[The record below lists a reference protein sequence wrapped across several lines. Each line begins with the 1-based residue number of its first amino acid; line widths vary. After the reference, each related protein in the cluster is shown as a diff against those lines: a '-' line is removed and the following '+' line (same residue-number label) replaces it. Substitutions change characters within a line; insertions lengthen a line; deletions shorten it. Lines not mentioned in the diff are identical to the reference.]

1 MANPFRPDS
10 VTSYIHMAWLLLDK
24 VMRCNQPRKSRD
36 LHAALVCVM
45 FAIGLVP
52 FGASGQTGA
61 VAAQNM
67 DEQATLRVDVL
78 VQLKNQPQLER
89 HLNRINEFRAILRH
103 GASQQPAAAAVLK
116 TMRHA
121 GANAGQVI
129 PKDETVAETDA
140 QKLAILELKMSISAR
155 KGPST
160 LYPGAG
166 LMMALQQ
173 ISNWSNKHMID
184 ALREGGKPIYSN
196 RGHLI
201 GVEDPVSGR
210 LLGGRKS

>member
-1 MANPFRPDS
+1 MRPE
-10 VTSYIHMAWLLLDK
+10 TSK
-24 VMRCNQPRKSRD
+24 KRQP
-36 LHAALVCVM
+36 LHTACVCGM

-61 VAAQNM
+61 VAAQSM
-67 DEQATLRVDVL
+67 DDQATLRVDVL
-78 VQLKNQPQLER
+78 VQLKNQPQLEE
-89 HLNRINEFRAILRH
+89 HLDRINEFRVMLRN
-103 GASQQPAAAAVLK
+103 GRSRQPSPTADPNA
-116 TMRHA
+116 MRHA
-121 GANAGQVI
+121 GANASPVI
-129 PKDETVAETDA
+129 PTDDTVAETDA
-140 QKLAILELKMSISAR
+140 QKLAILELEMSISAR

-166 LMMALQQ
+166 LMMALQK

-184 ALREGGKPIYSN
+184 ALRDGGKPIYSN

>member
-1 MANPFRPDS
+1 M
-10 VTSYIHMAWLLLDK
+10 TSYIQMAWLLLDK
-24 VMRCNQPRKSRD
+24 FMSCDQQRKSRD
-36 LHAALVCVM
+36 LHAALVCGMLTV
-45 FAIGLVP
+45 GLVP

-61 VAAQNM
+61 VAAQSM
-67 DEQATLRVDVL
+67 DDQATLRVDVL

-103 GASQQPAAAAVLK
+103 RGSQQPAAAADPK
-116 TMRHA
+116 TMRHP
-121 GANAGQVI
+121 GANSGEVI

-166 LMMALQQ
+166 LVMALQK

-184 ALREGGKPIYSN
+184 ALRNGGRPIYSN
-196 RGHLI
+196 LGHLI
-201 GVEDPVSGR
+201 GVEDPASGR